1 MPNKEWKDCSITL
14 NFSDTKSLSLFGKYV
29 GHLPDYLQT
38 WTLNDDEM
46 DEVNAFCEV
55 MNDEGEVTISSP
67 LIDGGDEK
75 TLFGMVMQQTFKN
88 ISLLNTRFGGIFL
101 SLIQILLTDWLSISK
116 SILYVEMATLT
127 VQKT

>member
-1 MPNKEWKDCSITL
+1 MPNKDWKDCSITL

-75 TLFGMVMQQTFKN
+75 TLFGMEKYLEMGLKVKTMREYFDYFA
-88 ISLLNTRFGGIFL
+88 S
-101 SLIQILLTDWLSISK
+101 SSK
-116 SILYVEMATLT
+116 EAN
-127 VQKT
+127 